1 MIRLGRCIPHDR
13 TGTMPMSKMC
23 VAVTSHRINKS
34 MNLLL
39 YSVKSFPH
47 CPFGRIFVLSCKPFN
62 SSYKTILVALTLTIA
77 ATYTEICP
85 LSLIYTAIIIIL
97 Q

>member
-39 YSVKSFPH
+39 YSVKTIKVFHIAHLAEFLSFH
-47 CPFGRIFVLSCKPFN
+47 ANHSIHRIKRS
-62 SSYKTILVALTLTIA
+62 
-77 ATYTEICP
+77 
-85 LSLIYTAIIIIL
+85 
-97 Q
+97 